1 MQDNWFGKYIG
12 EFLGVFFIILWGDGI
27 LHPGALHGAISGLFQ
42 GSIGWGFAVA
52 LAVWFGVIMGGGAHY
67 NPSVTISL
75 AVKRGFPWA
84 HVLPYIIFQILGGFV
99 AAAALGV
106 TYSSD
111 IANWLV
117 ANNCVIGDPCSI
129 NLAWM
134 YSPYVPHPGF
144 FPALGA
150 APDIAGMEAAAAA
163 AMPWPLGFLAEFIC
177 GATLMGFIFV
187 LLDERQPFK
196 TASSMFPFALGI
208 YITMAVFVF
217 APVSMTSINAA
228 RDLGPRLWLMIN
240 GYGYIAFPGLQGGM
254 SLLDTCVAPILGGV
268 VGTVVYDM
276 LLGMSA
282 LPKPD

>member
-12 EFLGVFFIILWGDGI
+12 EFLGVFFIILWGDGL
-27 LHPGALHGAISGLFQ
+27 LHPAVLHGAVSGLFQ
-42 GSIGWGFAVA
+42 GSIGWGFAVC

-67 NPSVTISL
+67 NPSVTIPL
-75 AVKRGFPWA
+75 AMKRGFPWA
-84 HVLPYIIFQILGGFV
+84 HVIPYIIFQILGGFV
-99 AAAALGV
+99 GAATLGV
-106 TYSSD
+106 VYSSD

-117 ANNCVIGDPCSI
+117 ANNCTLGAPCSLT
-129 NLAWM
+129 LALM

-144 FPALGA
+144 FPQMAA

-163 AMPWPLGFLAEFIC
+163 AVPWYLGFLAEVVL

-187 LLDERQPFK
+187 MLDERQPFK
-196 TASSMFPFALGI
+196 TSNGLFPIALGI
-208 YITMAVFVF
+208 YICMAVFVF
-217 APVSMTSINAA
+217 APISMTSINAA
-228 RDLGPRLWLMIN
+228 RDLGPRLWMMIN

-254 SLLDTCVAPILGGV
+254 SMLATTVGPIVGGII
-268 VGTVVYDM
+268 GTYVYDM